1 KLGVNFTSTRNM
13 KVFIVAAFVAIA
25 AAAPQYPKPAYPEY
39 KPEYKPAYK
48 AEYAPAPYNF
58 AWAVKDDYTYNDYKH
73 EESSDDKGYVKGSYQ
88 TLLPDGR
95 VQTVTYTADDYN
107 GYVAD
112 VQYSGDAKYD
122 YKPAY
127 KPAYP
132 APAYKAPAYP
142 APAYP
147 APAYKAPAYP
157 APAYKAPAYPAPA
170 YPAPAYPKY

>member
-1 KLGVNFTSTRNM
+1 EFTSKQIYNM
-13 KVFIVAAFVAIA
+13 KVFIVAAFIAVA

-48 AEYAPAPYNF
+48 APSYDYAPAPYQF
-58 AWAVKDDYTYNDYKH
+58 AWAVKDDPSYNDYNH
-73 EESSDDKGYVKGSYQ
+73 EESSDDKGYVKGSYK

-127 KPAYP
+127 K
-132 APAYKAPAYP
+132 
-142 APAYP
+142 
-147 APAYKAPAYP
+147 APAYP

-170 YPAPAYPKY
+170 YPAPAYPAPAYPAYKAPVYAPKYEPKY